1 MSFPEE
7 PPGGATASAWGEE
20 NVGPEGANEQQRPLP
35 AGGSDQKIAASLQL
49 RGDQPDEP
57 EGFDR
62 SERRS
67 SPVPSLMSMQ
77 SDWSMLSDSSMEG
90 PWRFILTCVWVHR
103 SERRSSPVPSLMSM
117 QSDWSMQ
124 SDSSMEGPW
133 RFCGEGQEKAT
144 NVSAEQ
150 VLCDVCLS
158 PAVKSCLTCM
168 DSYCMSCIRPHYCDP
183 DLQRHQLQDLQLHG
197 HDATGQVGTD
207 RGQVQI
213 SSLGSDYYVLQQDP
227 HKPSINKEYVPP
239 PGQIRFPSV
248 TPDSVT
254 VSWPPPEGAGAHSY
268 RVSWRGA
275 QKERSSTVEGLKME
289 VTGLLPGQ
297 KYHFTVAT
305 LTEDGRQSAC
315 VERFVYT
322 KSVRDSNLKH
332 RNVTRDLTC
341 LSFYYVSDLRE
352 RPDELRI
359 VLLGKTG
366 VGKSSTGNT
375 ILGREVFE
383 AEPSAESVTSTC
395 QREVAEVNGR
405 QIRVIDTPG
414 LFDTELSNEE
424 IQREISNCISL
435 VLPGP
440 HVFLLV
446 IPLKRFTLEGREAIT
461 FIRNTFGENS
471 IKYAIVLFTRGDD
484 LRNKSIEQFLGQSRS
499 PIMTL
504 IQQCGNR
511 YHVFNNNNTS
521 DRTQVS
527 ALLEKINK
535 MVAGNGGGY
544 YTSWMFQQQH
554 EMERKMKEREKE
566 LIREM
571 ENMRLEKEALQAKYE
586 AQLERMKKKMEQ
598 ERKNADEEKRRRDKE
613 FREREQRF

>member
-7 PPGGATASAWGEE
+7 PPGGASESAWGEE
-20 NVGPEGANEQQRPLP
+20 NVGKDFLRKQSGGANEQQRLLP
-35 AGGSDQKIAASLQL
+35 AGGSDQKITANPKL
-49 RGDQPDEP
+49 RGDLPDEP
-57 EGFDR
+57 EELDR
-62 SERRS
+62 SEMPT
-67 SPVPSLMSMQ
+67 SPVASVMSMK
-77 SDWSMLSDSSMEG
+77 SDWSVAA
-90 PWRFILTCVWVHR
+90 PWKFH
-103 SERRSSPVPSLMSM
+103 
-117 QSDWSMQ
+117 
-124 SDSSMEGPW
+124 GK
-133 RFCGEGQEKAT
+133 GQEKAT
-144 NVSAEQ
+144 KVSAVQ
-150 VLCDVCLS
+150 VLCDVCPS

-197 HDATGQVGTD
+197 HDATGQDPQGTH
-207 RGQVQI
+207 
-213 SSLGSDYYVLQQDP
+213 

-254 VSWPPPEGAGAHSY
+254 VSWPPPEGAGPHSY
-268 RVSWRGA
+268 RVTWRRA
-275 QKERSSTVEGLKME
+275 QKERSATVEGLKME

-305 LTEDGRQSAC
+305 LTEDGRQSTC

-322 KSVRDSNLKH
+322 N
-332 RNVTRDLTC
+332 
-341 LSFYYVSDLRE
+341 LRE

-383 AEPSAESVTSTC
+383 AEPSAESITSTC

-440 HVFLLV
+440 HAFLLV
-446 IPLKRFTLEGREAIT
+446 IPLGRFTLEGRETVT

-484 LRNKSIEQFLGQSRS
+484 LRNKSIEQFLGQSRF
-499 PIMTL
+499 PIRNL

-511 YHVFNNNNTS
+511 YHVFNNNTS

-527 ALLEKINK
+527 ALLDKINK
-535 MVAGNGGGY
+535 MVAANGGGY
-544 YTSWMFQQQH
+544 YTSWMFQQQN

-566 LIREM
+566 LMREM
-571 ENMRLEKEALQAKYE
+571 EDMRMEKEALQAKYE

-598 ERKNADEEKRRRDKE
+598 ERKNADEEKRRREKE
-613 FREREQRF
+613 FREREQKEIRK